1 MPALYGT
8 SNACRG
14 SMGRPA
20 TASTAAGQGPPL
32 SRGADVAQSID
43 VAHEALI
50 RLSAIRR
57 NANHALRGELPLEA
71 VLLNIIAHATTA
83 EQALEE
89 AGHA

>member
-43 VAHEALI
+43 VVHEALV
-50 RLSAIRR
+50 RLSAIAD
-57 NANHALRGELPLEA
+57 NARYALDCKLPPAVALLSIVDLSEA
-71 VLLNIIAHATTA
+71 VRRLLT
-83 EQALEE
+83 E
-89 AGHA
+89 AG

>member
-1 MPALYGT
+1 M
-8 SNACRG
+8 
-14 SMGRPA
+14 
-20 TASTAAGQGPPL
+20 
-32 SRGADVAQSID
+32 AQSID